1 MRWITG
7 IKMQSR
13 ISMIQNGKGKMSRTF
28 LRTHEEL
35 NFSIGVDDNSKSAA
49 DTNQRQLDE
58 RASPLPGGSSSCWR
72 VGEQLWQ
79 STAAPPLVELDRKS
93 RWKDQQELA
102 RPAVRFSLY
111 RSAWQHR
118 FERRLHYQAHLTV

>member
-1 MRWITG
+1 MDNRDQDAEPHLHDPERQG
-7 IKMQSR
+7 EDEPCLPENPRGVELLDRDRRQL
-13 ISMIQNGKGKMSRTF
+13 QN
-28 LRTHEEL
+28 
-35 NFSIGVDDNSKSAA
+35 AA

-58 RASPLPGGSSSCWR
+58 RASPLPGGSSSCWK

-79 STAAPPLVELDRKS
+79 STAAPPWVELDRKS